1 MAQKVGIGSP
11 SKSTVPPKVPP
22 MRIDDNLRD
31 DDAAAVA
38 PEALLLFWPLLL
50 LLLLKKGECDE
61 NTSDSDSTE
70 ASRYRRRLAGGGSP
84 KRLFSEATEAAKPD
98 GVVADGNDAAAEA
111 AAAAAISIS
120 IGEDAADALLSIR
133 PIPGEHDSERF
144 VPAGTY
150 DRGEATSI
158 VVSFC
163 LALCREMND
172 LAERVCSSRGPD
184 GGCAKSRGSV
194 EYRRFVRKPCVRKT
208 FRRHRT

>member
-1 MAQKVGIGSP
+1 
-11 SKSTVPPKVPP
+11 

-31 DDAAAVA
+31 GDDAVA
-38 PEALLLFWPLLL
+38 PEALLFFGP
-50 LLLLKKGECDE
+50 LLLKKGECDE

-84 KRLFSEATEAAKPD
+84 KRLFSDDMEAAAKPD
-98 GVVADGNDAAAEA
+98 VVVDDENDAAE

-120 IGEDAADALLSIR
+120 MGEDADDALLSIR

-150 DRGEATSI
+150 ERGEATSI

-163 LALCREMND
+163 LAFPE
-172 LAERVCSSRGPD
+172 
-184 GGCAKSRGSV
+184 K
-194 EYRRFVRKPCVRKT
+194 
-208 FRRHRT
+208 